1 MKNPFPYVGGEGGSE
16 LNLRLRNCNI
26 EQIQPEF
33 EFTHSLFKTEEFS
46 VRVSET
52 FTLNF

>member
-1 MKNPFPYVGGEGGSE
+1 MKNTFPCARGQKKKE

-33 EFTHSLFKTEEFS
+33 EVTHSLSKTAEFS
-46 VRVSET
+46 VRVFEI
-52 FTLNF
+52 FALNF